1 MMTVQDG
8 QPRTAAAARYFGKV
22 VRVGVAVN
30 LILAIPAVV
39 APALVLGLFELETG
53 DRDIWARFAAWL
65 LVLLSLFY
73 LPAAKEP
80 FRSLINS
87 WLTVFA
93 RLGGVGF
100 FLGAVFIVGE
110 SPRLLALASIDLV
123 FGLAEGVLLWLAL
136 SERFTRS
143 GNAQ

>member
-8 QPRTAAAARYFGKV
+8 QPRTIAAARYFGKV
-22 VRVGVAVN
+22 VRAGVAVN
-30 LILAIPAVV
+30 LALAIPAVV

-53 DRDIWARFAAWL
+53 DRDVWARFAAWL

-80 FRSLINS
+80 FHSLINS

-123 FGLAEGVLLWLAL
+123 FGLAEGILRWLAL
-136 SERFTRS
+136 SERLTRS